1 MQLSTAIPKLG
12 AVSYAEL
19 RLAMRAALVEQRVW
33 TVVRDGVYTY
43 EAICFSCGQ
52 RGHVVRNCP
61 KKQGAR
67 ANAAVAF

>member
-1 MQLSTAIPKLG
+1 MRYKMQLSTAIPKLG

-33 TVVRDGVYTY
+33 N
-43 EAICFSCGQ
+43 
-52 RGHVVRNCP
+52 VVRNCP
-61 KKQGAR
+61 KRQGAR

>member
-33 TVVRDGVYTY
+33 NVVRDGILGMRCSSMQSSIV
-43 EAICFSCGQ
+43 ECSCACIRMQ
-52 RGHVVRNCP
+52 AVV
-61 KKQGAR
+61 
-67 ANAAVAF
+67 